1 MKYNTGN
8 VLLSFKEWS
17 LNKIYTPVYV
27 RHRVLIKGSRLLSG
41 KKNSNEIL
49 CNNHQSLRFLEIII
63 PGFAKTQS
71 FKTDIQV

>member
-8 VLLSFKEWS
+8 VLLSFKERS
-17 LNKIYTPVYV
+17 LKKLYTPVHCKAPGADQ
-27 RHRVLIKGSRLLSG
+27 RKSSIIWL
-41 KKNSNEIL
+41 KNSNEIL
-49 CNNHQSLRFLEIII
+49 CNNHQSLRYLDIII